1 MLFSVFFFFLKLK
14 AVLTFIFETML
25 RHSNFFLLSVAPVD
39 MQDGQEN
46 KMGPTLSLLY
56 TVPAKSLENNIINM
70 VVAP

>member
-1 MLFSVFFFFLKLK
+1 
-14 AVLTFIFETML
+14 ML

>member
-1 MLFSVFFFFLKLK
+1 
-14 AVLTFIFETML
+14 ML
-25 RHSNFFLLSVAPVD
+25 RNSNFFLLSVAPVD

-56 TVPAKSLENNIINM
+56 TVPAKSPENNIINM